1 MTDMN
6 FAALGVRGELVA
18 ALREQGLTT
27 PTPVQAQ
34 AIPELLAGRDA
45 IVQAQTGTGKTLAFV
60 LPLLQRVDPDKPYS
74 QALIITPTR
83 ELAIQIYGEVA
94 KLAPALDISSLP
106 VYGGQDVVAQA
117 HRLQGS
123 GAHVIIGTPGR
134 LGDHLRRETID
145 LSRLSVLVLDEA
157 DQMLALGFLDE
168 VESIVRMTP
177 TSRQTLLFSATMP
190 EPVRR
195 MAAAYLRQPADV
207 RVRGRDITLEAIRQ
221 TLVETTDRA
230 KQQTLL
236 DLLKRYRPYLAV
248 IFCRTKIRAK
258 KLTEALRAHGLNVD
272 ELHGDLTQARREDV
286 MRRFRSGDIRLLV
299 ATDVAARGLDVE
311 GVTHVF
317 NYDIPHDADSYIHR
331 IGRTGR
337 AGQRGFAFTL
347 AAPRDSAFVQAIE
360 KGIGTALERKSAAA
374 FREPEQRSERGGP
387 ERRNGPGGQQRKQG
401 GLRTAGG
408 RGAANPKPK
417 FGIRK
422 RKERNPR

>member
-1 MTDMN
+1 MTQMN
-6 FAALGVRGELVA
+6 FGALGVREELA
-18 ALREQGLTT
+18 AVLREQGVVT
-27 PTPVQAQ
+27 PTPVQVR
-34 AIPELLAGRDA
+34 AIPALLAESDA

-60 LPLLQRVDPDKPYS
+60 LPLLQRVDPGQTYS

-94 KLAPALDISSLP
+94 KLAPALAISALP
-106 VYGGQDVVAQA
+106 VYGGQDVVQQA
-117 HRLQGS
+117 HRLQG
-123 GAHVIIGTPGR
+123 GAHVIVGTPGR
-134 LGDHLRRETID
+134 LNDHLRRGTID

-168 VESIVRMTP
+168 VDGVVRMTP
-177 TSRQTLLFSATMP
+177 EDRQTMLFSATMP
-190 EPVRR
+190 LPVRR
-195 MAAAYLRQPADV
+195 MAASYLREPADI
-207 RVRGRDITLEAIRQ
+207 RVQGREVTLDTIRQ

-236 DLLKRYRPYLAV
+236 NLLKRYRPYLAV

-258 KLTEALRAHGLNVD
+258 KLTEALQGHGLNVD

-286 MRRFRSGDIRLLV
+286 MSRFRSGDIRLLV

-347 AAPRDSAFVQAIE
+347 AAPRDGMYVQAIE
-360 KGIGTALERKSAAA
+360 KAIGMPLERKPDSA
-374 FREPEQRSERGGP
+374 FREPQERS
-387 ERRNGPGGQQRKQG
+387 GQGRTERKQEG
-401 GLRTAGG
+401 VRPHG
-408 RGAANPKPK
+408 RPGAPKVKPNI
-417 FGIRK
+417 GRSN
-422 RKERNPR
+422 RKERFER